1 MLVVWTA
8 LLILCFLLLAGRR
21 RVLDAVRLGVDL
33 LDLVKLLVTLRVK
46 AARVRG
52 IDW

>member
-1 MLVVWTA
+1 MFLVVTA
-8 LLILCFLLLAGRR
+8 LGILCFLLFAGRGK
-21 RVLDAVRLGVDL
+21 VQDAIRLGLDL

-46 AARVRG
+46 AARVRR